1 MVQELR
7 MDGELNNYSK
17 YLVYVCVC
25 VCVQSFQQDLQ
36 HITWCS
42 LQVCPPQQMQE
53 LSVLF
58 FVLCTTCMFPFSL
71 LSCWCLLVS
80 VDLCLEGQLQETE
93 SLSPVQQQ
101 LVCEG
106 GALSSI
112 LQQRPENFP
121 AFLGKAFS

>member
-17 YLVYVCVC
+17 YFVCVCVC
-25 VCVQSFQQDLQ
+25 VCVQSLQQDLQ

-42 LQVCPPQQMQE
+42 LQVCPVQQMQE

-58 FVLCTTCMFPFSL
+58 FCPPFTPE
-71 LSCWCLLVS
+71 LLVS

-106 GALSSI
+106 GALSTTY
-112 LQQRPENFP
+112 
-121 AFLGKAFS
+121 

>member
-17 YLVYVCVC
+17 YLVCVCVC
-25 VCVQSFQQDLQ
+25 VCVCVGVCVCVCSVFPAG

-71 LSCWCLLVS
+71 LSCWCLLLS

-93 SLSPVQQQ
+93 T
-101 LVCEG
+101 
-106 GALSSI
+106 
-112 LQQRPENFP
+112 ENRMHVETNV
-121 AFLGKAFS
+121 